1 MNVKLSKTQIKIFI
15 LAWIAYAFA
24 YLGRVNLSIALP
36 LMKQSGVFD
45 ITLLGFVGTSFYWV
59 YAVGQLINGRLG
71 DKIRLDIFVFIGL
84 LVSAITNILVGSINI
99 ASWLIIL
106 WAINGLFQSMLWG
119 PFMRIISKTF
129 PPSKQKNAGLI
140 MFVACIVGYL
150 LTYLGL
156 SNLIVSI
163 GFRYA
168 FIIPGIIL
176 FIYSFI
182 WLFSNRKLNVIKH
195 IEKSNTSYMTL
206 LKDKSIILLIIFCI
220 PLGFFRE
227 GVLLFGPLYL
237 VKTFNM
243 PLNLIMNQAI
253 LIPIL
258 NLAGVLLA
266 RYLSDKIKNIYK
278 VIGALF
284 VFGLFNFAFVFI
296 FANINITLSILFIS
310 MCSASF
316 YGTTSLVTS
325 TIPIKHKMTS
335 SLAGLLDF
343 WIYFGAGLS
352 GFAITLIA

>member
-1 MNVKLSKTQIKIFI
+1 MNDKLNKTHIKIFV
-15 LAWIAYAFA
+15 LAWLAYAFA

-36 LMKQSGVFD
+36 LMKQSGIFD
-45 ITLLGFVGTSFYWV
+45 ITLLGFVGTSFFWV
-59 YAVGQLINGRLG
+59 YAIGQLINGRLG
-71 DKIRLDIFVFIGL
+71 DRIRLDIFVFIGL
-84 LVSAITNILVGSINI
+84 FVSGITNILVGQVNI
-99 ASWLIIL
+99 VALLIIL
-106 WAINGLFQSMLWG
+106 WAVNGLFQSMLWG

-129 PPSKQKNAGLI
+129 PSSKQKNAGLI

-156 SNLIVSI
+156 SNIIVSV

-182 WLFSNRKLNVIKH
+182 WLFSNRKLNVVKH
-195 IEKSNTSYMTL
+195 IEKSNTRYITL
-206 LKDKSIILLIIFCI
+206 LKDKSIILLILFCI

-237 VKTFNM
+237 VKIYNM

-266 RYLSDKIKNIYK
+266 RYLSDKIKSIYK
-278 VIGALF
+278 VIGGLF
-284 VFGLFNFAFVFI
+284 IFGLLNLALVFI
-296 FANINITLSILFIS
+296 FADINITLSIIFIS
-310 MCSASF
+310 MCSASL
-316 YGTTSLVTS
+316 YGTTSLITS
-325 TIPIKHKMTS
+325 TIPIRHKMTS